1 MSLQERMDRKKRE
14 NMQVYLDNSAT
25 TKQYEEVTQ
34 TMMRVMEDN
43 FGNPSSLHSLGLKA
57 EKEVREARKNVA
69 AALGAAEEEIFFTS
83 CGTESDN
90 TVLMG
95 AAQAKKR
102 TGKRI
107 ITTAV
112 EHPAILEPA
121 RKLESMGYEVI
132 YLNVDDKCHL
142 NLDALKEAVNDD
154 TILISVMG
162 VNNETGTIM
171 PIPEIA
177 AWKEE
182 YNRTHG
188 TDIWLH
194 SDIVQAFGKIP
205 LSLQGNYRGVD
216 FLSVSAHKIHGPKG
230 MGALYIKKGKN
241 LPAFLLGGGQERHM
255 RSGTENTPGIAG
267 FGTAARLASED
278 FAARQETMSKARS
291 FLLDGIRSEI
301 KDIRINSPEDETACP
316 SVLNVSFFGTRGEVI
331 LHTLEQD
338 GIFVST
344 GSACSSNHALSKGS
358 HVLNAMGLKPKEIE
372 GAIRFSFSQF
382 NTQEEMEYVLEKVK
396 TAVQRFRR
404 LGSFR

>member
-1 MSLQERMDRKKRE
+1 ML
-14 NMQVYLDNSAT
+14 VYLDNSAT
-25 TKQYEEVTQ
+25 TRQYDEVTEL
-34 TMMRVMEDN
+34 MSRAMREN

-57 EKEVREARKNVA
+57 EKEVKNARKILA
-69 AALGAAEEEIFFTS
+69 QSLGAREEEVFFTS

-102 TGKRI
+102 RGKKI
-107 ITTAV
+107 IVSAV

-121 RKLESMGYEVI
+121 KKLESMGFEVAYI
-132 YLNVDDKCHL
+132 GVDKQCRLNMES
-142 NLDALKEAVNDD
+142 LKNAVTDD

-171 PIPEIA
+171 PIEEIA
-177 AWKEE
+177 RFKEE

-194 SDIVQAFGKIP
+194 TDAVQAFGKI
-205 LSLQGNYRGVD
+205 LVNLKKEYKGVD
-216 FLSVSAHKIHGPKG
+216 FLSASAHKIHGPKG
-230 MGALYIKKGKN
+230 MGLLYMKKGLN
-241 LPAFLLGGGQERHM
+241 LVPFLLGGGQERHM
-255 RSGTENTPGIAG
+255 RSGTENTPGIVG
-267 FGTAARLASED
+267 FGKAADLAMRD
-278 FAARQETMSKARS
+278 FDERIQRMSTARQR
-291 FLLDGIRSEI
+291 LLEQICAEI
-301 KDIRINSPEDETACP
+301 KDIRINSPEGEEACP
-316 SVLNVSFFGTRGEVI
+316 SVLNLSFLGTRGEVL

-344 GSACSSNHALSKGS
+344 GSACFSNHSSAKGS

-372 GAIRFSFSQF
+372 GAIRFSFSEF
-382 NTQEEMEYVLEKVK
+382 NTEEEIDFTADKVK
-396 TAVQRFRR
+396 AAVARFRR